1 MQTLGQLVFLPV
13 LQKAIETH
21 ILPKAR
27 WCVKASDCKRVKG
40 RKGDISAG
48 WMRQRP
54 FKRSLGLSL
63 AVLLETGDLVYIFSH
78 LK

>member
-1 MQTLGQLVFLPV
+1 M

-40 RKGDISAG
+40 RKGEISAS

-54 FKRSLGLSL
+54 FKRSLGFSL
-63 AVLLETGDLVYIFSH
+63 AVQLETGDLVHIFSWTKIRLTILTH
-78 LK
+78 TRI